1 MKRIEAIFFR
11 MGDNLH
17 QTTESRETNQ
27 WDIALS
33 TMWGIGNFPRL
44 RDFFL
49 SAQKLGFSKFE
60 LNHQV
65 DSAMLA
71 GLDLNG
77 YRVSSVH
84 EPCPADISTV
94 RLKEQDWL
102 ISATD
107 EDRRRHGVAAVK
119 RSIDLAK
126 RLDARL
132 VVVHSGNVQTDQS
145 LEVDL
150 RALFK
155 AGQTYSQAYMEVKN
169 RLIDLRAARSGP
181 RLEAVK
187 KSLGELLEYA
197 YHSGTRLGL
206 ENRYHYLDIP
216 SPDELDLLLEL
227 AGAEQLGFV
236 YDVGHAQTMDRLG
249 FYPHEEW
256 LKRYSSRM
264 LGVHLHDVIGIDD
277 HYAPGLG
284 EVDFDRIATYLPEG
298 VLRTCELLARNTPE
312 QVKAGMSFLAEKG
325 LLP

>member
-1 MKRIEAIFFR
+1 
-11 MGDNLH
+11 MGDELH
-17 QTTESRETNQ
+17 GAMKSWEATQ
-27 WDIALS
+27 WDVALS
-33 TMWGIGNFPRL
+33 TMWGMGNYSRL
-44 RDFFL
+44 EDFFW
-49 SAQKLGFSKFE
+49 AAHRLGFSKFE

-71 GLDLNG
+71 GLDLNI
-77 YRVSSVH
+77 YKVISVH
-84 EPCPADISTV
+84 EPCPADISTES
-94 RLKEQDWL
+94 LKAHDWL

-107 EDRRRHGVAAVK
+107 EERRRQGVAAVK

-126 RLDARL
+126 VLDATL
-132 VVVHSGNVQTDQS
+132 VVVHAGNVPADQS

-150 RALFK
+150 RALFI
-155 AGQTYSQAYMEVKN
+155 AGQTHSQAYVEFKN
-169 RLIDLRAARSGP
+169 RLIDFRGVRSGP

-197 YHSGTRLGL
+197 RHSGIRLGL

-216 SPDELDLLLEL
+216 SPDELNLLLEL
-227 AGAEQLGFV
+227 AGIDQLGFV
-236 YDVGHAQTMDRLG
+236 YDVGHAQAMDRLG
-249 FYPHEEW
+249 FYPHKEW
-256 LKRYSSRM
+256 LERFSSRM
-264 LGVHLHDVIGIDD
+264 LGIHLHDVIGIDD

-284 EVDFDRIATYLPEG
+284 EVDFDQIIAYLPKG